1 MLGVLARDEPTT
13 RLRTRI
19 LVVDDHRTFADLLAL
34 AFTAEPDLECVGTAR
49 TITECITLTGSL
61 RPDLVVMDV
70 QLADGDGL
78 DATAQLTA
86 LFPALLVVVLTAFV
100 SSELMRRAADAGACA
115 LLTKDGALTEM
126 LEAVRS
132 AHPGGFVVQP
142 ALLHR
147 LVRQPSSAERAP
159 LLTQREQ
166 DVLRLLAT
174 AADTR
179 QIAKCLDI
187 SLSTCRGYIKRLL
200 VKLDAHSQL
209 EAVVVARRYGLI

>member
-1 MLGVLARDEPTT
+1 M
-13 RLRTRI
+13 
-19 LVVDDHRTFADLLAL
+19 
-34 AFTAEPDLECVGTAR
+34 
-49 TITECITLTGSL
+49 
-61 RPDLVVMDV
+61 
-70 QLADGDGL
+70 
-78 DATAQLTA
+78 
-86 LFPALLVVVLTAFV
+86 
-100 SSELMRRAADAGACA
+100 
-115 LLTKDGALTEM
+115 
-126 LEAVRS
+126 
-132 AHPGGFVVQP
+132 VQP

-187 SLSTCRGYIKRLL
+187 SLSTCRGYVKRLL